1 MSSFRFPTADEI
13 EVAPEVIAESQAH
26 ILRAG
31 AGLAAL
37 YYLVICLSHP
47 FFETGTARVVLT
59 LLAGST
65 SAVAFLLWRRL
76 GRPLGLL
83 PMEGAAAGLF
93 ILLLTNVTAQLSFN
107 LEPVKLIYY
116 ILLALI
122 FATAA
127 PTRRLGFTSAAV
139 AMGGLVFMSRG
150 LPGDLIDDFVY
161 VAVASLFAVV
171 GISSMMRRAVM
182 RELRGRLAT
191 DRLNHALR
199 HELAR
204 NQDLAREAQGLAVAA
219 RTADRTKSEFLATM
233 SHEIRTPLNGVL
245 GMVQLMERDEL
256 APAQRE
262 RLATVRGSAVD
273 LLDILN
279 AILDVSRIEAGEM
292 SLYTAPFDLDH
303 FAETLRRLYGP
314 LAADRGLAF
323 RLDVSPV
330 VAGERLGDEVRVRQI
345 LSNLISNAL
354 KFTEVG
360 SVIVRIGGDDGRL
373 ICDVQ
378 DTGMGIPQDQ
388 QDRIFEKF
396 VQADSSNT
404 RRSGGTGL
412 GLAICRDLAQ
422 LMGGRITFTSQP
434 GLGSRFTLDLPLP
447 AVIAQAEAAPAPP
460 PPPQAEPPAMAALA
474 PVGAV
479 SGRRLLIADDNLAN
493 RAVLQ
498 TLLEGEGAECGL
510 AADGIE
516 AVEAWESGHWDV
528 VLMDIHMPRLDGLA
542 AVRQI
547 RTLERAQFRDRTP
560 VIAVT
565 ASVMADEIRRY
576 TGAGIDAVAAKPVQF
591 EALLCQIEQ
600 VMAEAQTRQPS
611 PASGPAARLA

>member
-1 MSSFRFPTADEI
+1 LLSSLRFPTADEI
-13 EVAPEVIAESQAH
+13 EVEPEVLAESYAH
-26 ILRAG
+26 ILRGG

-47 FFETGTARVVLT
+47 FFETGAARAILT
-59 LLAGST
+59 VLAGST
-65 SAVAFLLWRRL
+65 SAIAFLLWRRL
-76 GRPLGLL
+76 RRPLGLL
-83 PMEGAAAGLF
+83 PMEAAAAGLF
-93 ILLLTNVTAQLSFN
+93 TLLLANVTAQLSFN

-127 PTRRLGFTSAAV
+127 PTRRLGYTSAAV
-139 AMGGLVFMSRG
+139 AMVGLVLMARG
-150 LPGDLIDDFVY
+150 APGDLIDDYVY
-161 VAVASLFAVV
+161 AAVASLFAVV

-191 DRLNHALR
+191 DKLNRALR

-204 NQDLAREAQGLAVAA
+204 NQDLAREAQQLAVVA
-219 RTADRTKSEFLATM
+219 RAADRTKSEFLATM

-245 GMVQLMERDEL
+245 GMVQVMERGDL
-256 APAQRE
+256 TPLQRQ
-262 RLATVRGSAVD
+262 RLDTVRTSAVD

-292 SLYTAPFDLDH
+292 SLHPAPFDLDH
-303 FAETLRRLYGP
+303 FADTLRKLYGQ
-314 LAADRGLAF
+314 LAAERGLAF

-330 VAGERLGDEVRVRQI
+330 VAGERLGDEVRLRQI

-354 KFTEVG
+354 KFTEAG
-360 SVIVRIGGDDGRL
+360 SVIVRIGGDDQGL
-373 ICDVQ
+373 ICEVQ
-378 DTGMGIPQDQ
+378 DTGMGIPADQ
-388 QDRIFEKF
+388 QHRIFEKF

-412 GLAICRDLAQ
+412 GLAICRDLAEM
-422 LMGGRITFTSQP
+422 MGGQITFTSQP
-434 GLGSRFTLDLPLP
+434 GLGTRFSLDLPLP
-447 AVIAQAEAAPAPP
+447 AVIKPAS
-460 PPPQAEPPAMAALA
+460 LA
-474 PVGAV
+474 PVTPPPVPSAPEPTEPAGAMA
-479 SGRRLLIADDNLAN
+479 GCRLLIADDNLAN

-498 TLLEGEGAECGL
+498 TLLEGEGAHCGL
-510 AADGIE
+510 AADGVE
-516 AVEAWESGHWDV
+516 AVEAWDSEAWDV
-528 VLMDIHMPRLDGLA
+528 ILMDIHMPRLDGLG

-547 RTLERAQFRDRTP
+547 RALERSLCRDRTP

-565 ASVMADEIRRY
+565 ASVMADEVRRY

-591 EALLCQIEQ
+591 ESLLCQIEQ
-600 VMAEAQTRQPS
+600 VMSEARAPGANGLARPS
-611 PASGPAARLA
+611 ADVA

>member
-1 MSSFRFPTADEI
+1 MSSLRFPTADEI
-13 EVAPEVIAESQAH
+13 EVEPEVLAESYAH
-26 ILRAG
+26 ILRGG

-47 FFETGTARVVLT
+47 FFETGAARAILT
-59 LLAGST
+59 VLAGST
-65 SAVAFLLWRRL
+65 SAIAFLLWRRL
-76 GRPLGLL
+76 RRPLGLL
-83 PMEGAAAGLF
+83 PMEAAAAGLF
-93 ILLLTNVTAQLSFN
+93 TLLLANVTAQLSFN

-127 PTRRLGFTSAAV
+127 PTRRLGYTSAAV
-139 AMGGLVFMSRG
+139 AMVGLVLMARG
-150 LPGDLIDDFVY
+150 APGDLIDDYVY
-161 VAVASLFAVV
+161 AAVASLFAVV

-191 DRLNHALR
+191 DKLNRALR

-204 NQDLAREAQGLAVAA
+204 NQDLAREAQQLAVVA
-219 RTADRTKSEFLATM
+219 RAADRTKSEFLATM

-245 GMVQLMERDEL
+245 GMVQVMERGDL
-256 APAQRE
+256 TPLQRQ
-262 RLATVRGSAVD
+262 RLDTVRTSAVD

-292 SLYTAPFDLDH
+292 SLHPAPFDLDH
-303 FAETLRRLYGP
+303 FADTLRKLYGQ
-314 LAADRGLAF
+314 LAAERGLAF

-330 VAGERLGDEVRVRQI
+330 VAGERLGDEVRLRQI

-354 KFTEVG
+354 KFTEAG
-360 SVIVRIGGDDGRL
+360 SVIVRIGGDDQGL
-373 ICDVQ
+373 ICEVQ
-378 DTGMGIPQDQ
+378 DTGMGIPADQ
-388 QDRIFEKF
+388 QHRIFEKF

-412 GLAICRDLAQ
+412 GLAICRDLAEM
-422 LMGGRITFTSQP
+422 MGGQITFTSQP
-434 GLGSRFTLDLPLP
+434 GLGTRFSLDLPLP
-447 AVIAQAEAAPAPP
+447 AVIKPASLAPVTPPPVPSAPAPT
-460 PPPQAEPPAMAALA
+460 EPAGAMA
-474 PVGAV
+474 GC
-479 SGRRLLIADDNLAN
+479 RLLIADDNLAN

-498 TLLEGEGAECGL
+498 TLLEGEGAHCGL
-510 AADGIE
+510 AADGVE
-516 AVEAWESGHWDV
+516 AVEAWDSEAWDV
-528 VLMDIHMPRLDGLA
+528 ILMDIHMPRLDGLG

-547 RTLERAQFRDRTP
+547 RALERSLCRDRTP

-565 ASVMADEIRRY
+565 ASVMADEVRRY

-591 EALLCQIEQ
+591 ESLLCQIEQ
-600 VMAEAQTRQPS
+600 VMSEARAPGANGLARPS
-611 PASGPAARLA
+611 ADVA